1 MSLNR
6 SGNLSHF
13 KKDPGKKT
21 SADVE
26 NLPKRYTLRDNF
38 LTAMQVPSDLACK
51 APVITITGPVQA
63 VIENY
68 KSILLY
74 TSEKLILLTCRGKVI
89 LQGKNLE
96 ITSYTFS
103 EMEVHGY
110 ISSVFFERG

>member
-1 MSLNR
+1 MSKNR
-6 SGNLSHF
+6 SGSPFRF
-13 KKDPGKKT
+13 KKNPDKKAYT
-21 SADVE
+21 EGE
-26 NLPKRYTLRDNF
+26 NLPKRYTLHDNF
-38 LTAMQVPSDLACK
+38 LTAMQVPGDLACK

-89 LQGKNLE
+89 LQGKKLE